1 MQQSVHEVFCLL
13 VLLSP
18 EKTKSLKSALLL
30 SSLYDPGDRCYELIK
45 NVYVCINI
53 LHKCLHALIVTE

>member
-13 VLLSP
+13 VLLSS

-30 SSLYDPGDRCYELIK
+30 SSHYDPGDRCYELIK
-45 NVYVCINI
+45 MFMS
-53 LHKCLHALIVTE
+53 A